1 MVETLLSRIIKA
13 RDGSGV
19 AAFDFREILV
29 GSGEKVGA
37 DDTPPAEEQ
46 PVDELGSE
54 AVEESPEP
62 EEPPEP
68 EVDPLE
74 ELEETIR
81 NRLLEAERHAQELEK
96 EAYEKGYAQGQKDG
110 VEYGRKSMKIV
121 QDHLQQLL
129 SGLQAAPETILG
141 DYRNW
146 LLASCLA
153 VLREIVP
160 MTIQIHPQA
169 LLHLIDGLL
178 EEAAGGQTLTIHLN
192 PADLDLLEKNT
203 DLKERMQSGD
213 RRFAV
218 KADPGVK
225 RGGCRAEN
233 DIQLL
238 DATIETQLAL
248 FEEALR
254 GHEPDKQDS
263 DPSE

>member
-1 MVETLLSRIIKA
+1 MSRIIKA
-13 RDGSGV
+13 GDDSGV
-19 AAFDFREILV
+19 AVFDFREISI
-29 GSGEKVGA
+29 GGGKKAGA
-37 DDTPPAEEQ
+37 DEAPLVEE
-46 PVDELGSE
+46 PVDASE
-54 AVEESPEP
+54 PETVEALLEP

-81 NRLLEAERHAQELEK
+81 SRLLEAERHAQELEK

-121 QDHLQQLL
+121 QDHLEQVL
-129 SGLQAAPETILG
+129 SGLQEMPETILG

-146 LLASCLA
+146 LLASCLS

-160 MTIQIHPQA
+160 RTMQIHPQA

-178 EEAAGGQTLTIHLN
+178 EEAAGEQMLTIHLN

-203 DLKERMQSGD
+203 DLKERMQSAE
-213 RRFAV
+213 RRFTV
-218 KADPGVK
+218 KADPGMK

-238 DATIETQLAL
+238 DATTETQIAL

-254 GHEPDKQDS
+254 GHEPDSQNS
-263 DPSE
+263 DPSD